1 MKNSDWNRIRS
12 LFDINLEHL
21 RIYLSKLRLL
31 FVLLVICLVSIFSHF
46 IVRDNWEFVKTIYKE
61 SALVGVI
68 GTLLGAVV
76 GGLFSFVGSVYVN
89 NRQIKIQAEIR
100 RKNQIYTPLYDELTK
115 IHTSILKEHPYP
127 NYIDFEKQQQ
137 TVPPRP
143 QFITW
148 RCIKSDSRY
157 LETPIKLVRA
167 MDSLEKNVL
176 AYQGTRKKVNEIT
189 LEILNEILDTDL
201 GVRYGVSNMG
211 FYVAGEVLLGHYSNL
226 STMLRQ
232 GIFPRQEID
241 NDAWQKAQD
250 DFVKAFQKNSDVIH
264 LKKQYIAWQE
274 SEEIAISLLKAMICR
289 INASYEGQ

>member
-21 RIYLSKLRLL
+21 KIYLSKLRLL

-115 IHTSILKEHPYP
+115 IHTSILKEYPYP

-167 MDSLEKNVL
+167 MDSLENNVL

-232 GIFPRQEID
+232 GIFPRQEIG

-264 LKKQYIAWQE
+264 LKKQYTAWQE